1 MATFENIAKSMTYFL
16 SKFKILPICYSTT
29 ICLFCFPNAI
39 PDDPTTTNIQLLA
52 LRGKTEEVAYY
63 IDEWVA
69 LSHRFPYFLYPSA
82 DIDGHLE
89 LRRMGFLYITLS

>member
-1 MATFENIAKSMTYFL
+1 MASFENIAKSMTYFL
-16 SKFKILPICYSTT
+16 SKFKILPIC
-29 ICLFCFPNAI
+29 LFCFSNAI

-69 LSHRFPYFLYPSA
+69 LSHSFPYFLYPSA

-89 LRRMGFLYITLS
+89 LRRMGFLYITPSLNENK

>member
-1 MATFENIAKSMTYFL
+1 MTHFL
-16 SKFKILPICYSTT
+16 SKSKILP

-69 LSHRFPYFLYPSA
+69 LSHSFPYFLYPSA

-89 LRRMGFLYITLS
+89 PRRMGFLSTQSEKE

>member
-1 MATFENIAKSMTYFL
+1 MTHFL
-16 SKFKILPICYSTT
+16 SKSIKFCPY

-69 LSHRFPYFLYPSA
+69 LSHSFPYFLYPSA

-89 LRRMGFLYITLS
+89 LCRMGFLYITLS